1 MNSLVTPAEE
11 GLRSKIKK
19 GEILR
24 NALKKLGTHG
34 KLVLLVNSK
43 RCSTPILT
51 QELSGQ
57 VTAVELFT
65 WAGGVRV
72 CVCVGGGEIVE
83 LLLTT

>member
-1 MNSLVTPAEE
+1 MNCLVTPAEE

-19 GEILR
+19 GEIMR

-34 KLVLLVNSK
+34 RLVLLVNSK

-57 VTAVELFT
+57 VTTVELFT

-72 CVCVGGGEIVE
+72 CVCGGGGIVE